1 MSYGDGKYINRGQF
15 WGLWDYLWWLQTI
28 KHLAWGYF
36 HSFHSLRYA
45 LLISNLVNCLQPQL
59 LQSELLQP
67 CLLHATRPPN
77 LTTSSG
83 PFRVRMGCS
92 SELKGT
98 DVTVE
103 LSSRIVKIMGMATS
117 MLFSRLALL
126 ISRARKAL
134 VLITLMDDARRCCGK
149 MYLGFRT
156 KYGIWRFRA
165 FRL

>member
-1 MSYGDGKYINRGQF
+1 MFDPEIPIHSPLPAADIFRLCATQVIHFNRILNGMSYGDGKYIKREQF
-15 WGLWDYLWWLQTI
+15 RGLWDYLWWLQTI

-59 LQSELLQP
+59 LQSEQLQP
-67 CLLHATRPPN
+67 SLLHATRPPN

-103 LSSRIVKIMGMATS
+103 LSLWVVEIMGFAES
-117 MLFSRLALL
+117 EH
-126 ISRARKAL
+126 
-134 VLITLMDDARRCCGK
+134 VC
-149 MYLGFRT
+149 
-156 KYGIWRFRA
+156 
-165 FRL
+165 